1 VLFNG
6 HYVTQNLKC
15 KTIAASCALS
25 FAVPLLEYST
35 RKKIAGICTIS
46 VCIFLEIFLFY
57 LFRLFQPETFFLD
70 GPHAGVGFLQRPHA
84 QLVGPSGLKF

>member
-1 VLFNG
+1 VFFNG

-35 RKKIAGICTIS
+35 RKKKL
-46 VCIFLEIFLFY
+46 LEFAPSAFA
-57 LFRLFQPETFFLD
+57 FFWKYFCFTLLDYFSLD
-70 GPHAGVGFLQRPHA
+70 GPHAGVGFLQRPRA